1 MFAQRSRPVHSIL
14 ILILAMLAC
23 NLPGAA
29 QPQPTQ
35 APVVDATKIALE
47 LQATQNALVPSPP
60 VVDATKIALEIQATK
75 NAPGTAQVVDA
86 TKVALEVQATNASAQ
101 LTQQANQQ
109 ATEQARPPEP
119 TVGPPPT
126 VQPGAPTQDFNA
138 RLKKAK
144 ILVYEDTP
152 GIGQWISDALNGM
165 GLKYTH
171 VGDAVG
177 HFMENLNSPVQWD
190 LIIVGAE
197 AKTKVQ
203 GEFWDVISEKISR
216 DNTAVIAEVW
226 YLDLLGEGRI
236 KPVMANCGI
245 EFQRDWPLAESI
257 YWLDSNQPIF
267 SEPNNAMP
275 LINYSRYWQWQAGD
289 LIRLSPG
296 SNATLL
302 AGTFQKRKS
311 DYGVMATCH
320 DGRVVFQ
327 TFSNHDFHQDAIIRL
342 WQNYITYTLK
352 NRFAVVP

>member
-1 MFAQRSRPVHSIL
+1 MSAQRSRPIHSIL
-14 ILILAMLAC
+14 ILILALLAC
-23 NLPGAA
+23 NLPSGMK
-29 QPQPTQ
+29 PQPTQ

-47 LQATQNALVPSPP
+47 LQATKNAPITP
-60 VVDATKIALEIQATK
+60 VVDATKIALEIQATN
-75 NAPGTAQVVDA
+75 NAPGPAPAVDA
-86 TKVALEVQATNASAQ
+86 TKIALEVQATSSAAR
-101 LTQQANQQ
+101 LTEQANQANQ
-109 ATEQARPPEP
+109 TQP
-119 TVGPPPT
+119 TVALPPT
-126 VQPGAPTQDFNA
+126 DKPGAPTPDFKA

-152 GIGQWISDALNGM
+152 GIGLWISDALNGM

-171 VGDAVG
+171 VGDAIG

-190 LIIVGAE
+190 LIIIGAE

-203 GEFWDVISEKISR
+203 GEFWDVIGEKISR

-226 YLDLLGEGRI
+226 YLDTLGEGRI
-236 KPVMANCGI
+236 KPVLANCGI

-257 YWLDSNQPIF
+257 YWLDSSHPLF
-267 SEPNNAMP
+267 SDPNNAMP

-289 LIRLSPG
+289 LIRISPG

-320 DGRVVFQ
+320 DGRVIFQ
-327 TFSNHDFHQDAIIRL
+327 TFSNHDYHQDAIIRL

-352 NRFAVVP
+352 SRFAVVP